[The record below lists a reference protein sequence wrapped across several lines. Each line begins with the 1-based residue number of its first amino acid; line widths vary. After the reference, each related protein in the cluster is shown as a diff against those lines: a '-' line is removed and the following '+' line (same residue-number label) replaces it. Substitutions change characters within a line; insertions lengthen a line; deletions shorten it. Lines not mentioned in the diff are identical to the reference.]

1 MTAEEKRRVLR
12 TDFLDRDQATFVHI
26 RRTGRLG
33 WESMIPEGGSYSDI
47 LTDGAPVEDLIRQ
60 GYRMAGHL
68 LVAMDTPYKVT
79 VRLSPDSSCT
89 DSKVVYVA
97 TKVFDDPDLSTGQ
110 KLDTFLG
117 LAIHEGCHLRWTD
130 FGVETPANRV
140 IASLRNIIEDERIER
155 LCGEEMPGYA
165 NFLIATKY
173 YYFDRYRSETSGSGE
188 LPAGARLLNAVL
200 AMVRYPKSIVDSD
213 LEEFIDPLY
222 EVREVLKAWPVS
234 TAESHVSAE
243 RIYKILRRWF
253 EKDSTE
259 GRGGPDGGDG
269 RGLKGAPGKGA
280 PSEGTG
286 SEGAEVGEDAA
297 GHGRGSSADAESR
310 MEKDLGKF
318 LSKMESI
325 SSGVRA
331 GASLGSDDICE
342 AVRKDSYLLA
352 EECEGKAEGAGDG
365 AVFRRADENTERYLR
380 SLSEVRRFIPAIS
393 RSLQG
398 HCQEYRQVYRGMR
411 SGALDTSKLAEGF
424 QGVQNVYIK
433 EGLVRSSR
441 LAVCILVDESGSMIR
456 EGRMPSA
463 RSLAVLLNE
472 AVAKVPG
479 IDLYM
484 YGHSADETVEGRTD
498 IRIYREKGF
507 QPRHA
512 LGSLDARDN
521 NRDGVA
527 ILQTARRVRRFT
539 SEPML
544 MFVISDGA
552 PAAQGYI
559 GREAIAHT
567 KACVEQVEKMGVSIC
582 QVAIQASYDP
592 GLMFSRYVRY
602 EDMSSFA
609 PEFAKMVKK
618 AIMKCTR
625 RVSE

>member
-1 MTAEEKRRVLR
+1 MTKEEKKRVLG
-12 TDFLDRDQATFVHI
+12 TDLLDRDQTTFVHI

-33 WESMIPEGGSYSDI
+33 WESMIPEGGNYSDV
-47 LTDGAPVEDLIRQ
+47 LTDGAPTSDLIRQ
-60 GYRMAGHL
+60 AYRMAGHL
-68 LVAMDTPYKVT
+68 LVAMDTPYRVT

-97 TKVFDDPDLSTGQ
+97 TKVFDDADLSVGQ

-130 FGVETPANRV
+130 FGTAAPENRNV
-140 IASLRNIIEDERIER
+140 ASLRNIIEDERIER

-165 NFLIATKY
+165 NFLVATKY
-173 YYFDRYRSETSGSGE
+173 YYFDRYSRESAGTGDP

-200 AMVRYPKSIVDSD
+200 AMVRYPRSIVEAD
-213 LEEFIDPLY
+213 LDEFADVLY
-222 EVREVLKAWPVS
+222 DVREVLLDWPSS
-234 TAESHVSAE
+234 TAGSHEAAE
-243 RIYKILRRWF
+243 KIYEILRSWF
-253 EKDSTE
+253 ETAPSGGGG
-259 GRGGPDGGDG
+259 GRGSGDEPSSGKPDGGSGSVSADG
-269 RGLKGAPGKGA
+269 TSAR
-280 PSEGTG
+280 
-286 SEGAEVGEDAA
+286 SEGAVEGSPSPRMDMERAVGDLLP
-297 GHGRGSSADAESR
+297 G
-310 MEKDLGKF
+310 METLCGGPRSEGDMRPG
-318 LSKMESI
+318 EI
-325 SSGVRA
+325 S
-331 GASLGSDDICE
+331 E

-352 EECEGKAEGAGDG
+352 EECEGRAERAGDG
-365 AVFRRADENTERYLR
+365 AVFRKADENHEQYLR
-380 SLSEVRRFIPAIS
+380 ALAGVRRYIPAIS
-393 RSLQG
+393 RALQG

-411 SGALDTSKLAEGF
+411 SGALDAGKLAEAY
-424 QGVQNVYIK
+424 QGVQNVYMR

-472 AVAKVPG
+472 AVAGVPG
-479 IDLYM
+479 IDLYI

-507 QPRHA
+507 RPRHA
-512 LGSLDARDN
+512 LGSLEARDN

-527 ILQTARRVRRFT
+527 ILQTARRVRRMT
-539 SEPML
+539 GERTL
-544 MFVISDGA
+544 MFVLSDGA

-567 KACVEQVEKMGVSIC
+567 KACVEEVERMGVSVC

-592 GLMFSRYVRY
+592 GLMFRHYVKY

-618 AIMKCTR
+618 AIM
-625 RVSE
+625 VSTGKVLHE